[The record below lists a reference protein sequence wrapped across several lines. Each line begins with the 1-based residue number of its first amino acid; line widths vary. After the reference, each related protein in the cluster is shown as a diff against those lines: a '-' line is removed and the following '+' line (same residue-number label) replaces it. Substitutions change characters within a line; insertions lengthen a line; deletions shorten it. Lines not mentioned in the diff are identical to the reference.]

1 MAKACSL
8 LSVPWL
14 PNLKVMGHGH
24 LLTDWRAAG
33 VSPSKRSLTKL
44 LPITVFV
51 APRSTTPIQ
60 LYVANM
66 AACSPGRFSSAF
78 WEGLDCKGSDWF
90 GFDNLDEL

>member
-14 PNLKVMGHGH
+14 PNLKVMEHGH

-33 VSPSKRSLTKL
+33 VSPSRRSLTKL

-51 APRSTTPIQ
+51 APRSTTSIQ
-60 LYVANM
+60 LYVAKHCGM
-66 AACSPGRFSSAF
+66 FPWQVQFGILGKL
-78 WEGLDCKGSDWF
+78 GLQRH
-90 GFDNLDEL
+90 